1 MKDIAVSSDVTLQQV
16 TEFLWKEADLL
27 DARDYDAWLALWAE
41 GGHYVIP
48 IEKDGDDFA
57 NMLNIAYDDGTMRE
71 MRVRRFQQ
79 GFSISSAPPA
89 DSVRTLSRFV
99 IDAVEGDTVTV
110 RAAQHVIED
119 KFGRQRMFAANVSW
133 VLKITDEGLMIR
145 DKVVRLLNSD
155 GMLTS
160 ISYLF

>member
-1 MKDIAVSSDVTLQQV
+1 MKDIAVASDVTLQDV
-16 TEFLWKEADLL
+16 SEFLWKEADLL
-27 DARDYDAWLALWAE
+27 DMRDYDAWLALWT
-41 GGHYVIP
+41 GDGHYVIP

-57 NMLNIAYDDGTMRE
+57 NHLNIAYDDATMRE
-71 MRVRRFQQ
+71 MRVKRFQA
-79 GFSISSAPPA
+79 GFSISSAPAA
-89 DSVRTLSRFV
+89 DSVRTVSRFV
-99 IDAVEGDTVTV
+99 IDQQDGDTVKV

-133 VLKITDEGLMIR
+133 VLKVTDDGLMIR
-145 DKVVRLLNSD
+145 DKVIRLLNSD

>member
-1 MKDIAVSSDVTLQQV
+1 MKDIAVTSEVSLQAV
-16 TEFLWKEADLL
+16 VEYLWAEADML
-27 DARDYDAWLALWAE
+27 DRRDYDAWLALWAE
-41 GGHYVIP
+41 GGFYTIP
-48 IEKDGDDFA
+48 VDKEGDDFA
-57 NMLNIAYDDGTMRE
+57 NMLNIAYDDAAMRK
-71 MRVRRFQQ
+71 MRVERFQA

-99 IDAVEGDTVTV
+99 MDAPEDGLIKV

-119 KFGRQRMFAANVSW
+119 KFGRQRMFAANVEW
-133 VLKITDEGLMIR
+133 VLVVSEDGFQIK
-145 DKVVRLLNSD
+145 DKTIRLLNSD

>member
-1 MKDIAVSSDVTLQQV
+1 MKDIAVNSDVTLQQIA
-16 TEFLWKEADLL
+16 EFLWQEADLL
-27 DARDYDAWLALWAE
+27 DRRDYDPWLALWAE

-48 IEKDGDDFA
+48 IDKEGDDFA
-57 NMLNIAYDDGTMRE
+57 NQLNIAFDDAEMRK
-71 MRVRRFQQ
+71 MRVRRFQA

-99 IDAVEGDTVTV
+99 IEGREGDTITV

-119 KFGRQRMFAANVSW
+119 KFGRQRMFAANVRW
-133 VLKITDEGLMIR
+133 VLKTTEAGLMIR
-145 DKVVRLLNSD
+145 DKVIRLLNSD

>member
-1 MKDIAVSSDVTLQQV
+1 MKDLVATDVNLQDV
-16 TEFLWKEADLL
+16 VAFLWKEADLL
-27 DARDYDAWLALWAE
+27 DMREYDEWLGLWAE

-48 IEKDGDDFA
+48 VEKEGDDFA
-57 NMLNIAYDDGTMRE
+57 NYLNIAYDDAKMRK
-71 MRVRRFQQ
+71 MRVERFQA

-99 IDAVEGDTVTV
+99 ITGTEGDIVSV
-110 RAAQHVIED
+110 RAAQHVVED
-119 KFGRQRMFAANVSW
+119 KFGRQRMFAANVTW
-133 VLKITDEGLMIR
+133 NLKVTPEGFLIR
-145 DKVVRLLNSD
+145 DKVIRLLNSD

>member
-1 MKDIAVSSDVTLQQV
+1 MKDLPVNTDVTLQAV

-27 DARDYDAWLALWAE
+27 DARDYDTWLALWSE

-48 IEKDGDDFA
+48 VEKEGDDFA
-57 NMLNIAYDDGTMRE
+57 NMLNIAYDDSTMRV

-99 IDAVEGDTVTV
+99 IDAVDGDTVKV

-133 VLKITDEGLMIR
+133 VLKVTDEGFMIR

>member
-1 MKDIAVSSDVTLQQV
+1 MKDMAATDVKLQDIA
-16 TEFLWKEADLL
+16 EFLWMEADLL
-27 DARDYDAWLALWAE
+27 DRRDYDTWLDLWTEE
-41 GGHYVIP
+41 GFYVIP
-48 IEKDGDDFA
+48 VDKEGDDFA
-57 NMLNIAYDDGTMRE
+57 NRLNIAYDDAKMRK
-71 MRVRRFQQ
+71 MRVERFQA

-99 IDAVEGDTVTV
+99 IEGAEGDTVTV

-133 VLKITDEGLMIR
+133 KLKVTEDGFMIR
-145 DKVVRLLNSD
+145 DKVIRLLNSD
-155 GMLTS
+155 GVLTS

>member
-1 MKDIAVSSDVTLQQV
+1 MKDMVATDVTLEEITAFV
-16 TEFLWKEADLL
+16 WKEADLL
-27 DARDYDAWLALWAE
+27 DARDYDAWLGLWAE

-48 IEKDGDDFA
+48 VEKGVTDFA
-57 NMLNIAYDDGTMRE
+57 NSLNIAYDDKLMRK
-71 MRVRRFQQ
+71 MRVERFQA

-89 DSVRTLSRFV
+89 DSVRTVSRIV
-99 IDAVEGDTVTV
+99 IDGVEGDRIKV

-119 KFGRQRMFAANVSW
+119 KFGRQRMFAANVEW
-133 VLKITDEGLMIR
+133 VLVASDEGLKIR
-145 DKVVRLLNSD
+145 DKVIRLLNSD